1 MKLNLYTIYD
11 TAAAYYKNP
20 WCAQTDEQAMRE
32 FTDIFDGDNPIA
44 RHPEHYYLQYLGTF
58 NTDTGK
64 IIQDQARVK
73 TLLTGLEALA
83 IKNID
88 NNEINDSV
96 DDLTKKRME
105 TWGQI
110 QEAHKESN

>member
-1 MKLNLYTIYD
+1 MKLKLYTIYD

-32 FTDIFDGDNPIA
+32 FGDIFDGDNPIA
-44 RHPEHYYLQYLGTF
+44 THPEHYYLVKLGTF
-58 NTDTGK
+58 DNTNGDLTSTPGK
-64 IIQDQARVK
+64 P

-83 IKNID
+83 LKNID

-96 DDLTKKRME
+96 DNLTKI
-105 TWGQI
+105 G
-110 QEAHKESN
+110 SV